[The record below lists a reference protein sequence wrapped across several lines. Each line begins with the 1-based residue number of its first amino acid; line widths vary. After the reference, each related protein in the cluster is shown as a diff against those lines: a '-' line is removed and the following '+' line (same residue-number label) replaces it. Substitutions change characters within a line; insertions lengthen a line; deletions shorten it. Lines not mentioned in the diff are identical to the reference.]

1 MSLGRFD
8 RCDGASPPKPRAS
21 AEQRR
26 ALAMLSPEGH
36 NGVTRSFLVA
46 HGFGVSLIASR
57 VNQGLATLMFE
68 RMRAGDKRVDVGTVR
83 ISDAGRHALAA
94 ED

>member
-8 RCDGASPPKPRAS
+8 RCDGASPPKPRVS
-21 AEQRR
+21 TEQRR
-26 ALAMLSPEGH
+26 ALAVLSPEGH

-46 HGFGVSLIASR
+46 HGFGVRLIAGL
-57 VNQGLATLMFE
+57 VNQGLATLTFE
-68 RMRAGDKRVDVGTVR
+68 RMRTGDKRVDVATVR
-83 ISDAGRHALAA
+83 ITDAGRDALAA